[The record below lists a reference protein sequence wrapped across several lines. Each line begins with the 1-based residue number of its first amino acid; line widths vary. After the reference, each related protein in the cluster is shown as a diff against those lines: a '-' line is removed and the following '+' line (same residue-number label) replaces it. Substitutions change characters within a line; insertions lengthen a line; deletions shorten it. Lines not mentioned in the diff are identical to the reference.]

1 MRILKNHEDN
11 LSPKLPESGVLV
23 NYTKSQ
29 TLCIETD
36 IFLTV
41 DNYISASEQLQNN
54 TVEGTVAIAINR
66 MISSIICLWYLE
78 IVLCFNKLVSIN

>member
-29 TLCIETD
+29 TLFIETD

-54 TVEGTVAIAINR
+54 TVEGTVAIAVNR
-66 MISSIICLWYLE
+66 MISSIICL
-78 IVLCFNKLVSIN
+78 

>member
-1 MRILKNHEDN
+1 MKILKNHEYN

-29 TLCIETD
+29 TLCIETN

-54 TVEGTVAIAINR
+54 TVEGAIAIAINR
-66 MISSIICLWYLE
+66 MISSIICLWYLD
-78 IVLCFNKLVSIN
+78 IALCFNKLFSIN

>member
-1 MRILKNHEDN
+1 MKILKNHDDN

-23 NYTKSQ
+23 NYTKPQ
-29 TLCIETD
+29 TLCIETN

-54 TVEGTVAIAINR
+54 TVEGTIAVAINR